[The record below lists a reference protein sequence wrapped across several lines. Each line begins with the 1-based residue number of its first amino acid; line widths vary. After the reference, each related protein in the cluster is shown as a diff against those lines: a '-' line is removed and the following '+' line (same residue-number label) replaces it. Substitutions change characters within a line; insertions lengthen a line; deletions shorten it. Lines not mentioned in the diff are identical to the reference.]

1 MEYKIGFLILIA
13 VAIAIPA
20 LTVWMLKRILFGCP
34 DCTWKGYWHYHSRI
48 PEEGRRSCGRCGRE
62 EVEDMLGWS
71 PTNQSGNKVRVLNSW
86 FTPILGHRA
95 GNRWGAL
102 ALDFDLVSYGDT
114 PEDAVAAL
122 LKVVEMHI
130 KEAQEKNDPSILG
143 VPSAQKC
150 FDLFREVSLGLM
162 LNEFFNN
169 KDHTKEGHFCVTAY
183 ADDLSLKV
191 RK

>member
-13 VAIAIPA
+13 VAIASPA

-71 PTNQSGNKVRVLNSW
+71 PTNQSDNKVRVLNCW
-86 FTPILGHRA
+86 FTPILGYRED
-95 GNRWGAL
+95 NCWKAL
-102 ALDFDLVSYGDT
+102 ALDFDLSGHGDT
-114 PEDAVAAL
+114 PENSLA
-122 LKVVEMHI
+122 
-130 KEAQEKNDPSILG
+130 
-143 VPSAQKC
+143 
-150 FDLFREVSLGLM
+150 DLVSVI
-162 LNEFFNN
+162 
-169 KDHTKEGHFCVTAY
+169 DIP
-183 ADDLSLKV
+183 SLKA